1 MITAL
6 LIGVIAA
13 IGVIDY
19 QLGSLYINR
28 PIVLGPLV
36 GLVLGNLEQ
45 GLIIGANLE
54 LFFMGAVSIGA
65 YIPPDSIVGGVL
77 ATAFA
82 ISTGNG
88 TEAAIALAMPIGLIS
103 LAIGNFLNIFNS
115 VILRWT
121 DKYAQDGKYGG
132 IVTTHWMIGLL
143 NTARRFFLVFF
154 AFYLGVENMEGIINA
169 IPSVLIEGM
178 DAAAGLLPALGFAM
192 LMRMILTKQIIPYF
206 FLGFICSAYLGMP
219 VLGVAILGLILVM
232 IQFGFLNPIKQNA
245 VVGVSGKE
253 DEDDDF

>member
-6 LIGVIAA
+6 LIGCVGAL
-13 IGVIDY
+13 GVIDF

-36 GLVLGNLEQ
+36 GLILGDVTQ

-82 ISTGNG
+82 ISTGSG

-103 LAIGNFLNIFNS
+103 LAIGNFLNILSSF
-115 VILRWT
+115 ILRWT
-121 DKYAQDGKYGG
+121 DSFANKGNSNGVAL
-132 IVTTHWMIGLL
+132 THFLIGLP
-143 NTARRFFLVFF
+143 NTLRRFLLVFF
-154 AFYLGVENMEGIINA
+154 AFYLGVENMKGFVDA
-169 IPSVLIEGM
+169 IPQVFIDGM
-178 DAAAGLLPALGFAM
+178 SAAAGLLPALGFAM
-192 LMRMILTKQIIPYF
+192 LMRMILTKQIVPYF
-206 FLGFICSAYLGMP
+206 FLGFICAAYIGIP
-219 VLGVAILGLILVM
+219 VLGVAILGLVIVM
-232 IQFGFLNPIKQNA
+232 VQFGFLTPNQTVTA
-245 VVGVSGKE
+245 TAGGSKE
-253 DEDDDF
+253 VAEDDF